1 MLSNTIAMKRFLKFS
16 KRFLLFLL
24 LVCILAIT
32 YIRCTRLTDEVMYE
46 MNDVTYDVYTTGL
59 NHEEFFYEVEGDVTL
74 HAVLFKPDSI
84 IPIGTII
91 HFPGGGMHIPTSE
104 QSYTPFLEKGFQI
117 FNYERR
123 SLGQSTGVGNNSKVL
138 LEDALYVF
146 DQLVQNP
153 QIKNTPIILWG
164 QSMGGPYATSVAAAN
179 QDIIRG
185 LVLEGTFSSF
195 PDIGKEFAHIL
206 HLERFS
212 WIVPFI
218 MNNDFPVEE
227 VIKKITKP
235 TIIIHSTKDET
246 VPYELGEKIYK
257 ASNKENTEFWTVDSK
272 HIGALYKY
280 ESVYLSKFEKLI
292 NNRN

>member
-1 MLSNTIAMKRFLKFS
+1 
-16 KRFLLFLL
+16 
-24 LVCILAIT
+24 
-32 YIRCTRLTDEVMYE
+32 MYE
-46 MNDVTYDVYTTGL
+46 MNDVTYNVYTTDL
-59 NHEEFFYEVEGDVTL
+59 NHEEFFYEVEDNVTL

-84 IPIGTII
+84 IPKGTII

-104 QSYTPFLEKGFQI
+104 KSYKPFLEKGFQI

-123 SLGQSTGVGNNSKVL
+123 SLGKSTGVGDNSKEL

-146 DQLVQNP
+146 DQVMQLPHV
-153 QIKNTPIILWG
+153 KNTPIILWG

-179 QDIIRG
+179 QDKING
-185 LVLEGTFSSF
+185 LILEGTFSSF

-206 HLERFS
+206 HLESFS

-218 MNNDFPVEE
+218 MNNDFPVAE
-227 VIKKITKP
+227 VIKEISTP
-235 TIIIHSTKDET
+235 TVIIHSTKDDT

-272 HIGALYKY
+272 HIGALYAY
-280 ESVYLSKFEKLI
+280 EAIYISKFEQLI
-292 NNRN
+292 YN